1 MSKIITA
8 TLTSVLL
15 FGLVFGPVAVA
26 QGVQGLGREIVVA
39 RLVTVEHWG
48 GAMTASVTVSGTG
61 NLSAGG
67 KDLVVTHTYYGAE
80 SGDAEATAQAF
91 ISFAQSLGC
100 DAGNVGPL
108 LHGDDLHYGEW
119 AVTCVCDC
127 FRFPNTSSSVASKL
141 LKFPLGLPSEEQ
153 P

>member
-15 FGLVFGPVAVA
+15 FGLVFGPVGAA
-26 QGVQGLGREIVVA
+26 QGVQALGREIVVA
-39 RLVTVEHWG
+39 RLVTKDDCG

-61 NLSAGG
+61 DLSAGG
-67 KDLVVTHTYYGAE
+67 KDLVVTHTYYGAD

-100 DAGNVGPL
+100 DAGNVGPVL
-108 LHGDDLHYGEW
+108 SMDSLQYGEW
-119 AVTCVCDC
+119 AVTCVCDR
-127 FRFPNTSSSVASKL
+127 FRFPNTSSSVAGKL